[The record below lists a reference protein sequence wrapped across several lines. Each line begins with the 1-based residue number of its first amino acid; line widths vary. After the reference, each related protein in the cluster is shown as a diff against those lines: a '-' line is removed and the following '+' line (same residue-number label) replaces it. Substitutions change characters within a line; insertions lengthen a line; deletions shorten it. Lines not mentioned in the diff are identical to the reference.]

1 MRKPIV
7 HIIGAGLAGLAAAVR
22 LAGGFRDIIVY
33 EAARQAGGRCR
44 SYFDASL
51 GMVIDNG
58 NHLLLSGNAEALDF
72 LKITG
77 GFKALSRTGEAD
89 FAFVDLATK
98 ERWRVRPNAGP
109 LPWWIFFKDRRVPDT
124 RWPDYLTLAGLL
136 KPGEDRRID
145 EVMACQGAVY
155 DRLWRPLLLA
165 ALNTDPPEGSALL
178 AGAIVRET
186 LALGGGACRP
196 IVAHGLSAAFI
207 EPAVAY
213 LVKRG
218 ADVRLDHRLRK
229 MTFSRERA
237 AALDFGDAQAEIG
250 AEDEVI
256 LAVPPPV
263 AQDLVENLVAPQNFR
278 AIVNAHFKV
287 APPNGLPPILGVVNG
302 TIEWLF
308 AFEDRLS
315 VTISGADR
323 LLDVGREEL
332 ARRIWA
338 EVAEASHIDQPLPP
352 WQIIKEKRAT
362 FAATPQENARRPG
375 ATTAFA
381 NLTLAGD
388 WTATGLPATIEGAI
402 RSGHRAADLVAGRNR
417 RRAKQGASRAT

>member
-1 MRKPIV
+1 M
-7 HIIGAGLAGLAAAVR
+7 AAV
-22 LAGGFRDIIVY
+22 F
-33 EAARQAGGRCR
+33 
-44 SYFDASL
+44 
-51 GMVIDNG
+51 
-58 NHLLLSGNAEALDF
+58 
-72 LKITG
+72 
-77 GFKALSRTGEAD
+77 
-89 FAFVDLATK
+89 
-98 ERWRVRPNAGP
+98 
-109 LPWWIFFKDRRVPDT
+109 
-124 RWPDYLTLAGLL
+124 
-136 KPGEDRRID
+136 
-145 EVMACQGAVY
+145 
-155 DRLWRPLLLA
+155 LA
-165 ALNTDPPEGSALL
+165 ALNTDPPEASALL

-186 LALGGGACRP
+186 LAMGGGRARP
-196 IVAHGLSAAFI
+196 IIAHGVSAAFV

-218 ADVRLDHRLRK
+218 ADVRLDHRLRQ

-237 AALDFGDAQAEIG
+237 TALDFGDAQAEIG

-256 LAVPPPV
+256 LAVPPRV
-263 AQDLVENLVAPQNFR
+263 AQDLVENLVAPQNIR

-287 APPNGLPPILGVVNG
+287 APPNGLPQILGVVNG

-308 AFEDRLS
+308 ASTDRLS

-323 LLDVGREEL
+323 LLEVGREEL

-338 EVAEASHIDQPLPP
+338 EVAEASANRQLPP

-402 RSGHRAADLVAGRNR
+402 RSGTRAADLKSPGETAPWQRSER
-417 RRAKQGASRAT
+417 RSRAT